1 MQPDPLLLVFLF
13 IVGALGLV
21 LVFAV
26 MRLGL
31 ATRAAERRQRE
42 AGSEMAFLTA
52 ALEQTVSGLR
62 EQEQATKKCARAS
75 ERLSEQIIASLA
87 SGLLLVDADGE
98 LRILNPAGRRLLGVD
113 AREDA
118 GSFRERLG
126 RVAMPLVEAIDECL
140 DGGHPIGRR
149 TLKLHPPSGSNVA
162 THLGVSIS
170 TLLDD
175 DGAPH
180 GAICLFADLAQDR
193 VWRAPR
199 KAQGAWLGLGRDGI
213 GSPFGHIPS
222 ETESKFRR
230 GEYRPRSH
238 APPRALP
245 PDPLVPVLPDL
256 TERDQG
262 AHVRPPR
269 SRRGAW
275 GFPRAAATGLGA
287 LSPI

>member
-1 MQPDPLLLVFLF
+1 MQTDPLLVVFLL
-13 IVGALGLV
+13 IVGALGVV
-21 LVFAV
+21 LLFAV

-42 AGSEMAFLTA
+42 AGSETAFLTA
-52 ALEQTVSGLR
+52 ALEQAVSGLR
-62 EQEQATKKCARAS
+62 EQEQATKKRARAS

-126 RVAMPLVEAIDECL
+126 PVAMPLVEAIDECL

-170 TLLDD
+170 PLLDD

-180 GAICLFADLAQDR
+180 GAICLFAGVQVARQ
-193 VWRAPR
+193 RAR
-199 KAQGAWLGLGRDGI
+199 AAELHRTR
-213 GSPFGHIPS
+213 GH
-222 ETESKFRR
+222 
-230 GEYRPRSH
+230 
-238 APPRALP
+238 
-245 PDPLVPVLPDL
+245 PV
-256 TERDQG
+256 
-262 AHVRPPR
+262 
-269 SRRGAW
+269 RRGADSHPPSQLD
-275 GFPRAAATGLGA
+275 GACDSSRALGSAVGSRRLHRDSRRRRGAGSDGGRAPQDHARPR
-287 LSPI
+287 